1 MKDNLRK
8 YGFAMEQ
15 DMIEVDEDLPD
26 FFAVIKTLKANE
38 IVKE

>member
-15 DMIEVDEDLPD
+15 DMIVVDEDLPD
-26 FFAVIKTLKANE
+26 FFAVIKQ
-38 IVKE
+38 